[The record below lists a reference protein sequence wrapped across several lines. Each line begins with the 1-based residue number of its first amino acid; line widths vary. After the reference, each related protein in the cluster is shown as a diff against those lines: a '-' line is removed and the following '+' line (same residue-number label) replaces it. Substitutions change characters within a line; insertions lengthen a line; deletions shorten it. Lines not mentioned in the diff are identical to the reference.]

1 MTRKTMQDRARKRAR
16 KFIDLHP
23 FRTHSPRSL
32 LHAAPSNLPSYR
44 RNDARR
50 NLFYTQCTYR
60 RYRKKTCSGLHG
72 RAQVGGVGKQ
82 RVLSRTGTFPGKLPH
97 QFDSDPRVSLLARAL
112 PCKAT
117 RANRKNV
124 LLARRSFLDYFRL
137 KFFRS
142 SLFGRSRQGWNER
155 IACYFARKSRTYES
169 HIFFILAISFF
180 FAQRNSYCIILSSR
194 IF

>member
-1 MTRKTMQDRARKRAR
+1 MRDRARKRAW

-23 FRTHSPRSL
+23 FRTHSPPRRSL

-50 NLFYTQCTYR
+50 NLLYTRCTYR

-82 RVLSRTGTFPGKLPH
+82 RVLSRTGAFPGKLPH

-112 PCKAT
+112 PYSGT

-137 KFFRS
+137 EFFRS
-142 SLFGRSRQGWNER
+142 NSVEVVKDGMR
-155 IACYFARKSRTYES
+155 ES
-169 HIFFILAISFF
+169 HYYFVRISRNVWRPYVLVSFL
-180 FAQRNSYCIILSSR
+180 FAQRNSYCIISPSR
-194 IF
+194 IFW